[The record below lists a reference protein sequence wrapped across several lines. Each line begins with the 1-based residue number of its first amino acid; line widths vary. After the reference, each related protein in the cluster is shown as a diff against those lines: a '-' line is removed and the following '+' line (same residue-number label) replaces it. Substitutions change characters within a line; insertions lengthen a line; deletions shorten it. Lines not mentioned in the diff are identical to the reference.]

1 MEEWKEIKKYFIDY
15 WTIQKIK
22 DMKLDEYTNL
32 ERENSFCYWIETK
45 TTEVLGIGGGSSY
58 KFGIFKRKA
67 EPNELKAGQSTD
79 GVYGW
84 YTKYGKDK
92 DEVFR
97 NIKSLII
104 KVIECSMSKKF
115 SQIDEIDLGNA
126 FKWKIAYMYAPE
138 TSLLRIVSEKAF
150 KFLAKKYNIK
160 SNKISTIQERLISL
174 KQSEEDFDN
183 YSSRLWNEY
192 IENSSDDIEDTE
204 INHLIDDE
212 IQNKKKQTQAL
223 NQILFG
229 SPGTGKTFNTINR
242 AIEIIDSD
250 FYQQNKYN
258 REALKEKFEEYKKA
272 GQIEFITFHQ
282 SFSYEEFVE
291 GIKAIPAGKDGNENG
306 EDMIYDVV
314 DGIFKKLSNKAKIDF
329 FENNSIKKNI
339 TKRKFI
345 LNAKAL
351 NIQAEMIED
360 DENNFRVLKG
370 SKVRKGEAESFKNY
384 NYSSLKNKVLETA
397 KYIEQDEFYILEED
411 FTFQSMSAASSV
423 ILGRQSNGYND
434 WKEVLDDNLSK
445 KDNKNIK
452 NYILIID
459 EINRGNI
466 SKIFGELITLIEPSK
481 RVGAD
486 EEIRLKLP
494 YSQELFGVP
503 SNLYI
508 IGTMNTADRSIALM
522 DTALRRRFH
531 FEEMMPN
538 PSLLEKFE
546 VDGVKID
553 KLLETINKRVEYLY
567 DRDHT
572 IGHAYFMSL
581 ENAEDKK
588 AELENIFRNKII
600 PLLQEYF
607 YDDWEKVRLVLG
619 DGFVEKIELKS
630 DIFDEELRKDSE
642 YLEEEK
648 FIYNIK
654 KEFDFSK
661 FKD

>member
-223 NQILFG
+223 NQILYG

-242 AIEIIDSD
+242 ALKIIDSD
-250 FYQQNKYN
+250 FYQQNKDS
-258 REALKEKFEEYKKA
+258 RDVLKEKFEEYKKA

-384 NYSSLKNKVLETA
+384 NYSALKNKVLETA

-481 RVGAD
+481 RIGAN

-494 YSQELFGVP
+494 YSGDDFGVP

-546 VDGVKID
+546 VDGIKID

-607 YDDWEKVRLVLG
+607 YDDWEKILMVLG
-619 DGFVEKIELKS
+619 DGFVKKEFFED
-630 DIFDEELRKDSE
+630 DIFDYKADD

-648 FIYNIK
+648 AIYSIK
-654 KEFDFSK
+654 EKFDFSK

>member
-1 MEEWKEIKKYFIDY
+1 MNVIFRLNTNVMGFENFKIAREFFLNILPNRDNNYFFNTKRLNQIELDDIIYFLYGKEIIAKAKFLGEIKEDTKRDEKFI
-15 WTIQKIK
+15 QGHKVKI
-22 DMKLDEYTNL
+22 LDIFDEGFFINVDEL
-32 ERENSFCYWIETK
+32 NQK
-45 TTEVLGIGGGSSY
+45 TTRSIGY
-58 KFGIFKRKA
+58 I
-67 EPNELKAGQSTD
+67 D
-79 GVYGW
+79 
-84 YTKYGKDK
+84 
-92 DEVFR
+92 DEDTNYIENILNNK
-97 NIKSLII
+97 NIKSIN
-104 KVIECSMSKKF
+104 
-115 SQIDEIDLGNA
+115 Q
-126 FKWKIAYMYAPE
+126 
-138 TSLLRIVSEKAF
+138 
-150 KFLAKKYNIK
+150 NIGKTMPK
-160 SNKISTIQERLISL
+160 STQK
-174 KQSEEDFDN
+174 
-183 YSSRLWNEY
+183 
-192 IENSSDDIEDTE
+192 
-204 INHLIDDE
+204 
-212 IQNKKKQTQAL
+212 QAL
-223 NQILFG
+223 NQILYG
-229 SPGTGKTFNTINR
+229 SPGTGKTYNTINK

-258 REALKEKFEEYKKA
+258 RVALKERFEEYKKS

-291 GIKAIPAGKDGNENG
+291 GIKANTTDNQIS
-306 EDMIYDVV
+306 YDVE
-314 DGIFKKLSNKAKIDF
+314 DGIFKELSERARDNYDSFIKDR
-329 FENNSIKKNI
+329 NNSKNS
-339 TKRKFI
+339 TLDLEKI
-345 LNAKAL
+345 LNDFA
-351 NIQAEMIED
+351 
-360 DENNFRVLKG
+360 NFV
-370 SKVRKGEAESFKNY
+370 E
-384 NYSSLKNKVLETA
+384 
-397 KYIEQDEFYILEED
+397 EQDEFYFKDKVKIEKVYRAKNGDFKGFSTGGSVKGQSLGKSIIKRDFENFLLGTIESFKDIKPTYKSQSSYHGNAIYYFPLYEKIKEFYEKNKDDYIQKKED
-411 FTFQSMSAASSV
+411 
-423 ILGRQSNGYND
+423 IKL
-434 WKEVLDDNLSK
+434 
-445 KDNKNIK
+445 K

-481 RVGAD
+481 RIGAN

-494 YSQELFGVP
+494 YSGDDFGVP

-538 PSLLEKFE
+538 SSLLKKFE
-546 VDGVKID
+546 VDGIKID
-553 KLLETINKRVEYLY
+553 NLLETINKRLEYLY

-581 ENAEDKK
+581 ENLETKEDKK

-619 DGFVEKIELKS
+619 DGFVEKIEVKL
-630 DIFDEELRKDSE
+630 DIFDEELIKDSE